1 MLDVLLTGSVSFFIT
16 FLAIPVIIKIADE
29 KKLFDIPDGRKL
41 HKNPIAS
48 LGGVGIFAG
57 FFLASIHL
65 PENKSGIPI
74 FHRCRYGGLCFR
86 FKR

>member
-57 FFLASIHL
+57 
-65 PENKSGIPI
+65 KSGIPI